1 MIGSSLNPN
10 HPLPIIRVEPF
21 HGRGKTDLRLD
32 SGASRKI
39 RAAMQHFLNFKI
51 VRLLADQFR

>member
-10 HPLPIIRVEPF
+10 HPLPTLTLEPF
-21 HGRGKTDLRLD
+21 SGGGKTHLRRD

-51 VRLLADQFR
+51 VRLLADQ